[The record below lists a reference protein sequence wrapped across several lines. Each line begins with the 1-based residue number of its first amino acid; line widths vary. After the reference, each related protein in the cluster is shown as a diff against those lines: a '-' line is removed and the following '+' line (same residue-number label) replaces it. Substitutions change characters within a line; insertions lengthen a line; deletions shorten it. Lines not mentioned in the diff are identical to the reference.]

1 MAVACVLN
9 RPFAIF
15 ACTQT
20 HAHKPPILTHAL
32 IIRGPNTHTFVHLI
46 DCGHVGCGVF
56 MECGVRCDS

>member
-15 ACTQT
+15 ACTHTQATNT
-20 HAHKPPILTHAL
+20 HTRTDYTAPIL
-32 IIRGPNTHTFVHLI
+32 THTFVHLI